1 MRGVNPLTCSLAM
14 LISGALGPGADVHP
28 LPVTM
33 QDDALM
39 LHRAPAQVKATA
51 RQMAELGVD
60 RVRLTAGWSALAPQP
75 RSKRMPHFD
84 AVNSERYPREPWERL
99 DRAVKAVV
107 DAGLETQI
115 DVAFFAPR
123 WAVKRGADKA
133 HAGHHRW
140 APDRRQFAR
149 FAKAVARRY
158 SGTHPD
164 PAHAG
169 ESLPAVRLWTTWNEP
184 NHPSFLLPQWRRSG
198 GRWVPRSPHF
208 YRRMHARAY
217 AAINAVNE
225 DNEVLIGGTA
235 AVGHDVRSPRKG
247 IPPLR
252 FVRELAC
259 VDRRGRPLDR
269 PACAHFKPLEADGY
283 SHHPYTLYARP
294 DAPTI
299 KSKRITLRDLDRLS
313 RLLNRLYE
321 LGRITTRLPIFVTEY
336 GYETNPPDV
345 VRGVTLLQQAR
356 YHGLATYMAWRQ
368 EDVALFAQFLLND
381 ITPPEDTNDPLE
393 ISRNWNSGLY
403 FHDGRPKPAVK
414 AFRVPFWAESRT
426 LAGNDVVVLFGQVR
440 PNAGRERVDVERRAP
455 DGTWVPIQTYETRT
469 AGDPACDTDT
479 SFLTDLEGFYL
490 RLAPYQGPARY
501 RARWIKAD
509 ETTEHGV
516 SVRVGAPQPPKAP

>member
-1 MRGVNPLTCSLAM
+1 
-14 LISGALGPGADVHP
+14 
-28 LPVTM
+28 
-33 QDDALM
+33 M

-516 SVRVGAPQPPKAP
+516 SVRVGAPQPPRAP

>member
-1 MRGVNPLTCSLAM
+1 MPAVDPLTCSLAM
-14 LISGALGPGADVHP
+14 LISGALGAPSNVHA

-33 QDDALM
+33 QDDALL
-39 LHRAPAQVKATA
+39 LHRAPAQVEATA
-51 RQMAELGVD
+51 RRMAELGAD
-60 RVRLTAGWSALAPQP
+60 RVRLTASWFALAPKP

-84 AVNSERYPREPWERL
+84 AVDSHHYPREPWASL

-123 WAVKRGADKA
+123 WAVERGADKA

-149 FAKAVARRY
+149 FAEAVARRY

-164 PAHAG
+164 PADTG
-169 ESLPAVRLWTTWNEP
+169 ESLPAVRLWTAWNEP

-208 YRRMHARAY
+208 YRRMHELAY
-217 AAINAVNE
+217 AAINRVNE
-225 DNEVLIGGTA
+225 ENQVLIGGTA
-235 AVGHDVRSPRKG
+235 AVGHDIRSPRKG

-259 VDRRGRPLDR
+259 VNRRGQPLHIR
-269 PACAHFKPLEADGY
+269 ACADFEPLKADGY

-313 RLLNRLYE
+313 RLLSRLYKR
-321 LGRITTRLPIFVTEY
+321 GRITQRLPIYVTEY

-356 YHGLATYMAWRQ
+356 YHGLATYMTWKQ
-368 EDVALFAQFLLND
+368 QDVALFAQFLLND
-381 ITPPEDTNDPLE
+381 IEPPPGTNDPLE

-414 AFRVPFWAESRT
+414 AFRFPFWAESRS

-440 PNAGRERVDVERRAP
+440 PNSERERVEVEMRTP
-455 DGTWVPIQTYETRT
+455 DGTWIPIQTRETRT
-469 AGDPACDTDT
+469 AGGPAACDVET
-479 SFLTDLEGFYL
+479 SFLTDPEGFYL
-490 RLAPYQGPARY
+490 RLAPYERPARY
-501 RARWIKAD
+501 RARWIKSD
-509 ETTEHGV
+509 GTSEYGV
-516 SVRVGAPQPPKAP
+516 SVAVGPPRT